1 MAISQVFSLMNSFL
15 RKTLVVVAV
24 MAVVALAGWGG
35 RKAYHRA
42 TMHRLIAQ
50 AGQYLKQQDLKNAGL
65 CLRQALTINSLDLN
79 ANKLM
84 GDMLEEAGSPAA
96 LGWRVRTAQLHTNNV
111 EYRFAW
117 AQTAL
122 KLNDLPSAVQ
132 ALRGVDEQYQ
142 STAEY
147 HKLRGAVAWGLH
159 SPSEAEKEYAEALR
173 LEPTNPIVAM
183 NLATTKLLST
193 NQAVAD
199 IARHSLEQI
208 PTNSPLHLT
217 AIRFLVTDAMN
228 HDSYQRALFFSQQ
241 VVADPKTSYADKLT
255 HLQILSASQ
264 DPRENAWLADLK
276 ADAAHSSQHA
286 YILGHWLQN
295 QQSPALALQWLHSL
309 PQETQTNMPVPLAI
323 TDCQIATKDWN
334 GLLTLV
340 QKQDWDELNFYR
352 LALESLAHRYN
363 DESMAEKSAWR
374 RSLLMSSSR
383 LDRLVKLDQLTTA
396 WGWSQER
403 TDVLQ
408 EVISGFPKEVWAE
421 EELVGLFYATGNTH
435 ALASLLDKLYAA
447 DPSNL
452 RIKNNLATVLM
463 LLKSDAPKAHRLAF
477 ESYSNSTNNPFFAC
491 TYAYSLLLQSKPEE
505 AVRILGSLNT
515 DNLRN
520 PSIAAYYG
528 VVEAE
533 AGHKDAAKEAL
544 KLATTARLLPEE
556 MELVRKAETQL

>member
-1 MAISQVFSLMNSFL
+1 MNSFL
-15 RKTLVVVAV
+15 RKTLIVVAV
-24 MAVVALAGWGG
+24 MAVVAVAGWGG

-42 TMHRLIAQ
+42 TMNRLVAE
-50 AGQYLKQQDLKNAGL
+50 AGQYLAKQDLKNAGL
-65 CLRQALTINSLDLN
+65 CLRQALTINSLDLK

-84 GDMLEEAGSPAA
+84 GDLLEEGGSPAA
-96 LGWRVRTAQLHTNNV
+96 LGWRVRTAQLDTNNV

-132 ALRGVDEQYQ
+132 ALRGVDAKYQ

-147 HKLRGAVAWGLH
+147 HKLRGAVAWGVH
-159 SPSEAEKEYAEALR
+159 APAEAEKEYAEALR
-173 LEPTNPIVAM
+173 LQPTNSIVAM
-183 NLATTKLLST
+183 NLATTKLLAT
-193 NQAVAD
+193 NPAVAD
-199 IARHSLEQI
+199 SARRSLEQI

-217 AIRFLVTDAMN
+217 AIRFLVTDAIN
-228 HDSYQRALFFSQQ
+228 HKSFQTALACSQE
-241 VVADPKTSYADKLT
+241 VVADPKSSYADKLT

-264 DPRENAWLADLK
+264 DPRESAWLADLK
-276 ADAAHSSQHA
+276 GDAAHSPQHA

-295 QQSPALALQWLHSL
+295 QQSPALALQWLQSL

-323 TDCQIATKDWN
+323 TDCLIATKDWN

-352 LALESLAHRYN
+352 FALESLAHRNN
-363 DESMAEKSAWR
+363 DEAMAEKSAWR
-374 RSLLMSSSR
+374 RCLLMSSSR
-383 LDRLVKLDQLTTA
+383 LDRLVKLDQLTSA

-408 EVISGFPKEVWAE
+408 EVISGFPKEVWAD

-505 AVRILGSLNT
+505 AVRILGALNT
-515 DNLRN
+515 DNLKN

-556 MELVRKAETQL
+556 MDLVRKAETQL